1 MDAVQCKTDNQIYAV
16 KMSKNNSTA
25 YTKYASE
32 CPVDSIRNQLIREV
46 ETMEKVGRNKNIV
59 KIYKA
64 WEEEDSIESE
74 APSSSRSFLS
84 LAGILF
90 QRYIKSMENTKK
102 WRGNRTF

>member
-1 MDAVQCKTDNQIYAV
+1 
-16 KMSKNNSTA
+16 MSKNNSTA

-32 CPVDSIRNQLIREV
+32 CPVDSIRNQLIHEV

-64 WEEEDSIESE
+64 WEEEDSMESE
-74 APSSSRSFLS
+74 VPSSNRSFLP

-90 QRYIKSMENTKK
+90 QRYIKSMENTRK